1 MRYTLKFDETA
12 AKAFKALSAR
22 VGLTHLSTIRH
33 AVTTLDTL
41 TQAEAQGVRFV
52 AVHPDGRQE
61 GISLLAESY
70 KPAPEPKS

>member
-1 MRYTLKFDETA
+1 MKYTLKFDENA
-12 AKAFKALSAR
+12 AGQFKALAAR

-41 TQAEAQGVRFV
+41 TQAETQGVKFV

-61 GISLLAESY
+61 GVSLLASNY
-70 KPAPEPKS
+70 KPAPAPQS